1 MSNQKLTLIFAALLG
16 LLAVALGAFGAHG
29 LKSMV
34 TTERLATWQTGV
46 EYQFF
51 HALAILVFGLY
62 QDKFNST
69 WIKWS
74 IRCLILGVLIFS
86 GSLYVLVIADMAWLG
101 MITPI
106 GGVLM
111 ILGWLLFVMHLIK
124 QPANQN

>member
-1 MSNQKLTLIFAALLG
+1 MSDRKLTLIIAALFG

-29 LKSMV
+29 LKSLV
-34 TTERLATWQTGV
+34 TIERIATWQTAV

-62 QDKFNST
+62 QDQRNSP

-86 GSLYVLVIADMAWLG
+86 GSLYILVLADMTWLG

-106 GGVLM
+106 GGVFM
-111 ILGWLLFVMHLIK
+111 ILGWLLFIIYLIK
-124 QPANQN
+124 QPAD